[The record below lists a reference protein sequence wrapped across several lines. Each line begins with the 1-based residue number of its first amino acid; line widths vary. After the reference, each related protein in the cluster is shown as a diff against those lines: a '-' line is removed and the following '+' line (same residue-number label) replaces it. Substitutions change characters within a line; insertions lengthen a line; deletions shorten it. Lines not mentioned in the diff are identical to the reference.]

1 MQTLWQDLRYGIRM
15 LAKSSGFTVVAV
27 LTLALGIGA
36 NTAIF
41 SVVNAVLLAPLPFKD
56 PGRLVMLW
64 GSNPRLSSEGFPVSP
79 AVFSTWKAENRVFEE
94 MAASSDDLDT
104 LTGSGEP
111 EMVIGYDFSA
121 DYFHVLGAKPELGRT
136 ILPEEDR
143 PGGPNVAVLSDNIW
157 RRRFNAD
164 PGIIGKTI
172 QLGGEDERGQL
183 KSAFTV
189 VGVMPPT
196 FRYPDKVEIWTPL
209 ALPASASTD
218 WKNRYLRVIARLR
231 PGVTLGEAQA
241 QMSMLA
247 ERIAREHPD
256 TNTGEGVMLK
266 PLRKQIAGDIR
277 TPLLVLLGAVGFV
290 LLIACVNVA
299 NLLLARA
306 ASRERE
312 IAIRT
317 ALGAG
322 RLRLLRQML
331 TESVLLSLAGGVAG
345 LLLAYWSA
353 GFLLS
358 LFPNNIANLS
368 IPTVQAIPIDGRVLA
383 FTIAATLLTGFLFG
397 LVPALR
403 SSRLDVNQTLKESGR
418 APMAG
423 SRERLFRSILVVAEI
438 ALSFVLLI
446 GAGLLIKSFSRLIQG
461 DLGFRPDNVLALEA
475 FPSPATYPSKEPEK
489 LRAYVDRSVEN
500 LRAIPAVESAS
511 AINFLPLT
519 GFWGP
524 QEFTIEGRP
533 DPPKGQEYAAD
544 NRVVTPDYF
553 KTMGIP
559 LQRGRAF
566 VAADGPDSPHV
577 AIVSASLA
585 RRFWNADDP
594 VGKRLNLSDSAKPDW
609 TEIVG
614 VVGDVHSFGLE
625 EKLHDDLYRPFSQ
638 VYFPIVAFTVRAKGD
653 PAQITAAA
661 KAAIWAVNPVQPFY
675 KIIPMATLAAESLAL
690 RRVSMLLLT
699 AFSGIALLLAAI
711 GIYGVLSYAVAQ
723 RTHEIGIRA
732 ALGAQQ
738 RDVLRLVLGDGMRL
752 ALTGLGLGL
761 AASLALTRL
770 MVSLLYGVGAADP
783 LTFAGVA
790 ALSTGIALL
799 ACYLPARRAMRV
811 DPIIALR
818 YE

>member
-1 MQTLWQDLRYGIRM
+1 
-15 LAKSSGFTVVAV
+15 
-27 LTLALGIGA
+27 
-36 NTAIF
+36 
-41 SVVNAVLLAPLPFKD
+41 
-56 PGRLVMLW
+56 
-64 GSNPRLSSEGFPVSP
+64 
-79 AVFSTWKAENRVFEE
+79 
-94 MAASSDDLDT
+94 
-104 LTGSGEP
+104 
-111 EMVIGYDFSA
+111 
-121 DYFHVLGAKPELGRT
+121 
-136 ILPEEDR
+136 
-143 PGGPNVAVLSDNIW
+143 
-157 RRRFNAD
+157 
-164 PGIIGKTI
+164 
-172 QLGGEDERGQL
+172 
-183 KSAFTV
+183 
-189 VGVMPPT
+189 
-196 FRYPDKVEIWTPL
+196 
-209 ALPASASTD
+209 
-218 WKNRYLRVIARLR
+218 
-231 PGVTLGEAQA
+231 
-241 QMSMLA
+241 
-247 ERIAREHPD
+247 
-256 TNTGEGVMLK
+256 
-266 PLRKQIAGDIR
+266 
-277 TPLLVLLGAVGFV
+277 
-290 LLIACVNVA
+290 
-299 NLLLARA
+299 
-306 ASRERE
+306 
-312 IAIRT
+312 
-317 ALGAG
+317 
-322 RLRLLRQML
+322 ML

-383 FTIAATLLTGFLFG
+383 FTITATLLTGFLFG

-461 DLGFRPDNVLALEA
+461 DLGFRPESVLALEA

-500 LRAIPAVESAS
+500 LRAIPGVESAG

-544 NRVVTPDYF
+544 NRVITPDYF

-559 LQRGRAF
+559 LLRGRAF
-566 VAADGPDSPHV
+566 AAADSPDSPHV

-594 VGKRLNLSDSAKPDW
+594 VGKRLKLGDSTKPDW

-653 PAQITAAA
+653 PAQITTAA

-675 KIIPMATLAAESLAL
+675 KIIPMETLAAESLAL

-699 AFSGIALLLAAI
+699 VFSGIALLLAAI

-761 AASLALTRL
+761 VASLALTRL
-770 MVSLLYGVGAADP
+770 MVSLLYGVGATDP
-783 LTFAGVA
+783 VTFAGVA
-790 ALSTGIALL
+790 ALSTSVALL

>member
-1 MQTLWQDLRYGIRM
+1 MHTLIQDLRYGIRM
-15 LAKSSGFTVVAV
+15 LAKSPGFTVVAV

-41 SVVNAVLLAPLPFKD
+41 SVVNAVLLAPLPYKD
-56 PGRLVMLW
+56 PGRLVTLW
-64 GSNPRLSSEGFPVSP
+64 GANPRLSSEDFPLSP

-94 MAASSDDLDT
+94 IAASSDDLDT
-104 LTGSGEP
+104 ITGSGEP

-121 DYFHVLGAKPELGRT
+121 DYFHVLDAKPELGRT
-136 ILPEEDR
+136 FLPEEDR
-143 PGGPNVAVLSDNIW
+143 TGGPNVAVLSDNIW

-164 PGIIGKTI
+164 PSIIGKTI
-172 QLGGEDERGQL
+172 QLG
-183 KSAFTV
+183 SAPFTV

-209 ALPASASTD
+209 ALPTSASTD
-218 WKNRYLRVIARLR
+218 WKKRYLRVIARLR
-231 PGVTLGEAQA
+231 PGVTLDEAQA
-241 QMSMLA
+241 QMSALA

-266 PLRKQIAGDIR
+266 PLRTQIAGDIR

-312 IAIRT
+312 VAIRT

-383 FTIAATLLTGFLFG
+383 FTIAATILTGFLFG

-446 GAGLLIKSFSRLIQG
+446 GAGLLIKSFLRLIQG

-500 LRAIPAVESAS
+500 LRAIPGVESAS

-524 QEFTIEGRP
+524 QKFTIEGRP

-566 VAADGPDSPHV
+566 AAADGPDSPHV
-577 AIVSASLA
+577 AVISASLA
-585 RRFWNADDP
+585 RRFWNTDDP
-594 VGKRLNLSDSAKPDW
+594 VGKRLNLGDSAKPDW

-675 KIIPMATLAAESLAL
+675 KIITMATLAAESLAL

-699 AFSGIALLLAAI
+699 AFSSLALLLAAI

-752 ALTGLGLGL
+752 ALTGLGLGF

-790 ALSTGIALL
+790 ALATGVALL

-811 DPIIALR
+811 DPIIALH

>member
-1 MQTLWQDLRYGIRM
+1 MHTLIQDLRYGIRM
-15 LAKSSGFTVVAV
+15 LAKSPGFTVVAV

-41 SVVNAVLLAPLPFKD
+41 SVVNAVLLAPLPYKD
-56 PGRLVMLW
+56 PGRLVTLW
-64 GSNPRLSSEGFPVSP
+64 GANPRLSSEDFPLSP

-94 MAASSDDLDT
+94 IAASSDDLDT
-104 LTGSGEP
+104 ITGSGEP

-121 DYFHVLGAKPELGRT
+121 DYFHVLDAKPELGRT
-136 ILPEEDR
+136 FLPEEDR
-143 PGGPNVAVLSDNIW
+143 TGGPNVAVLSDNIW

-164 PGIIGKTI
+164 PSIIGKTI
-172 QLGGEDERGQL
+172 QLG
-183 KSAFTV
+183 SAPFTV

-218 WKNRYLRVIARLR
+218 WKNRYLRVLARLR
-231 PGVTLGEAQA
+231 PGVTLDEAQA
-241 QMSMLA
+241 QMSVLA
-247 ERIAREHPD
+247 ERLAREHPD
-256 TNTGEGVMLK
+256 TNTGEGVLLK

-312 IAIRT
+312 VAIRT

-383 FTIAATLLTGFLFG
+383 FTIAATILTGFLFG

-446 GAGLLIKSFSRLIQG
+446 GAGLLIKSFLRLIQG

-500 LRAIPAVESAS
+500 LRAIPGVESAS

-524 QEFTIEGRP
+524 QKFTIEGRP

-566 VAADGPDSPHV
+566 AAADGPDSPHV
-577 AIVSASLA
+577 AVISASLA
-585 RRFWNADDP
+585 RRFWNTDDP
-594 VGKRLNLSDSAKPDW
+594 VGKRLNLGDSAKPDW

-675 KIIPMATLAAESLAL
+675 KIITMATLAAESLAL

-699 AFSGIALLLAAI
+699 AFSSLALLLAAI

-752 ALTGLGLGL
+752 ALTGLGLGF

-790 ALSTGIALL
+790 ALATGVALL

-811 DPIIALR
+811 DPIIALH